1 MTEPGTLRDLVVLF
15 AAALPIV
22 FLFHRLHV
30 PSVVG
35 FLIAGIVIGPHSIG
49 LIAAPAAVDSLAEL
63 GVVPLLFVVGLE
75 LSFRQLAR
83 QRGLIL
89 SVGVLQV
96 LVTLAVAAAV
106 AWALGV
112 PAGQAL
118 FAGFLIVHSSTVI
131 VLAVLSERIELDSPH
146 GRIAVGVLLIQDLCL
161 VPMMLLTRLLGSP
174 ADASW
179 ATFAAALLKAGVAI
193 AIIVVAAQLLMPAL
207 LRQIVQ
213 LRSRELFTGTIVLFC
228 LGTAWLAA
236 ELGLSLA
243 LGALIAGLVISESE
257 YSHQA
262 IADILPFR
270 DAFNSIFFISVGMLL
285 RVDFLMTHLGELLAG
300 ALAIVACK
308 ALVVLV
314 IVLVVYRSWR
324 VAVLT
329 ALSLAALGE
338 LSFVLARFALPSGLI
353 DAAQYESF
361 IGVAVITMLASP
373 FLINVAPALTHRLG
387 LRSDVAPAAAT
398 PPARN
403 HVVIIG
409 YGLNGEN
416 LATVLRQTGLPYVVL
431 ELNPERLATA
441 RRRGDPVVWGDA
453 TRPQVLRE
461 VGVAA
466 AQIVVIAISDPVATR
481 RIVALARQNNP
492 QVPIIVRTR
501 YVSEM
506 EDLRRLGATDVI
518 PEEFETSVEIF
529 ARALRLLRVPRNVIT
544 LQVDLIRK
552 QGYGMLRGLRLP
564 PQTLDQ
570 LGDILAATTTESFM
584 VPKTSP
590 AVGRTIRQLQLRRE
604 TGVTIIAAVRNSQP
618 ITNPPVDFEI
628 HAGDILVMV
637 GSHAQLD
644 AALRRLG
651 EAGEESPG

>member
-1 MTEPGTLRDLVVLF
+1 LRDLVVLF